1 MFGTRFRKILRD
13 IRSRKVRTALVSISI
28 FIGVFGTVTLFSM
41 GDLLARQLRRDLDQ
55 NKLAMVRVYLA
66 LPPGA
71 QPDNAQLLATLRSQ
85 PHVTTVEGQAVYPIS
100 WQKAGETSF
109 HSASVFAYSEPFDQI
124 QLEPMRLVTGAFPQ
138 AGQKQIA
145 IERRFADKNGLKVG
159 DSIAVR
165 VLSQSAEGGGTVPEE
180 IWTISGTVFFPYGY
194 AGFNPPTPDESVFAT
209 YEDAQY
215 LAGFRGFS
223 SVYARFIDFPHAK
236 EEAESFAQAIASTTP
251 YIPALNFVEDPAKN
265 SQITF
270 AQTIGGV
277 MGSLGL
283 LALIVSGF
291 LVFNVLTAII
301 AEQRAQ
307 IGIMKTIGA
316 SRPDN
321 FAIYSGMALVYG
333 LIGVVPGV
341 LLGIPSGFFAAKG
354 LASSSNT
361 FIEKFGVSSRAIV
374 LGIIVGL
381 AVPVLASLI
390 PVINGT
396 RIKIIEAIT
405 DLGIASSYGNTP
417 LARFIAR
424 LPVPLNMRQGISNVM
439 RKKGR
444 MAFTALTLIVAAGAF
459 MGVYAVFASIDNVL
473 NTFFD
478 TFNFQFVLSPT
489 DPQNVDQVQ
498 SLLSSKF
505 DNLSL
510 KGWYS
515 SIAIE
520 MDGFSKEFDPS
531 TGPPAL
537 FASGYDPSTSAYQF
551 KLVAGQGLKPDS
563 TGVILARTTADLM
576 HKKVGDS
583 VVVHAGGHSGTYTIL
598 GLADYP
604 YDGVWFTWQELS
616 KLAGYINQGG
626 QPVPTGILYTVNQ
639 KNPTASQVDATIN
652 QVNETLLANGLTATY
667 SNIESFKETIANV
680 VGTFRLIFNFTAF
693 LIALVGAVGLLTA
706 LSMSVF
712 ERQKEIGVMRSVGAG
727 SLTIIGQFLTE
738 GLLIG
743 LLAWLLGIPFSYVL
757 SQGLIKALNLGD
769 AYKLSY
775 PASTVVIGLVGT
787 LVIASIASLWPS
799 VSAARRTVSDILRY
813 Q

>member
-1 MFGTRFRKILRD
+1 MFRTRFRKILRD

-41 GDLLARQLRRDLDQ
+41 GDLLVRQLRRDLDQ

-66 LPPGA
+66 LPPAA
-71 QPDNAQLLATLRSQ
+71 QVDNAPLLTTLRSQ

-100 WQKAGETSF
+100 WHKTGETNF
-109 HSASVFAYSEPFDQI
+109 HSASVFAYSEPFGQI

-145 IERRFADKNGLKVG
+145 LERRFADKNGLKVG
-159 DSIAVR
+159 DTITVR
-165 VLSQSAEGGGTVPEE
+165 VLSQSAGGSTAVPEE
-180 IWTISGTVFFPYGY
+180 TWTISGTVFFPYGY
-194 AGFNPPTPDESVFAT
+194 AGFTPPTPDESVFAT

-215 LAGFRGFS
+215 LAGFKGFS
-223 SVYARFIDFPHAK
+223 SVYARFTDFAHAK
-236 EEAESFAQAIASTTP
+236 EEAPAFAQAISSTTP

-291 LVFNVLTAII
+291 LVFNVLSAIVT
-301 AEQRAQ
+301 EQRAQ

-316 SRPDN
+316 SRRDN

-333 LIGVVPGV
+333 VIGVIPGV

-361 FIEKFGVSSRAIV
+361 FIETFGVSSRAIV
-374 LGIIVGL
+374 LGIVVGL
-381 AVPVLASLI
+381 AIPVLASLI
-390 PVINGT
+390 PVFNGT
-396 RIKIIEAIT
+396 RVKIIEAIT
-405 DLGIASSYGNTP
+405 DLGIASSYGDTP

-424 LPVPLNMRQGISNVM
+424 LPIPINMRQGISNVI

-444 MAFTALTLIVAAGAF
+444 MAFTALTLIIAAGAF
-459 MGVYAVFASIDNVL
+459 MGVYAVFVSIDGTL

-489 DPQNVDQVQ
+489 DPQKVDQVQ
-498 SLLSSKF
+498 SLVANDF
-505 DNLSL
+505 DTLTL

-515 SIAIE
+515 SIAID
-520 MDGFSKEFDPS
+520 MDGFNKEFDPA

-537 FASGYDPSTSAYQF
+537 FAAGYDPSTAAYQF
-551 KLVAGQGLKPDS
+551 KLAAGQGLQPDS
-563 TGVILARTTADLM
+563 TGVVMAKTTADLM
-576 HKKVGDS
+576 HKEVGDN
-583 VVVHAGGHSGTYTIL
+583 VVIHAGGHSGTYTIL

-616 KLAGYINQGG
+616 KLAGYVNQDG
-626 QPVPTGILYTVNQ
+626 QPVPSGILYSMNR
-639 KNPTASQVDATIN
+639 KSPTASQVDTVID
-652 QVNETLLANGLTATY
+652 QVNEALLANGLTAEY
-667 SNIESFKETIANV
+667 SNIEGFKETIANAV
-680 VGTFRLIFNFTAF
+680 ATFRLVFNFTAF

-727 SLTIIGQFLTE
+727 SLTIVGQFLTE

-743 LLAWLLGIPFSYVL
+743 LLAWLLGLPFSYVL
-757 SQGLIKALNLGD
+757 GQGLMKALNLGD

-775 PASTVVIGLVGT
+775 PTSTVVLGLVGMLIIT
-787 LVIASIASLWPS
+787 TVSSLWPS
-799 VSAARRTVSDILRY
+799 LAAGRKTVSDILRY